1 MDLVAVAAVS
11 ENGIIGDD
19 GELPWPSLP
28 ADKRQYRQRV
38 ADHPVVLGRRTFES
52 MLADLPGAAQVVLS
66 RSDRAYDVPTAHH
79 AGTVEAALD
88 VLESLGADR
97 AYVLGG
103 AEVYELFLPMLDRLV
118 LSRVPGE
125 YDGDAR
131 FPAFDRSEWTLVD
144 EAPDEG
150 FIVETWTRRAQSEP
164 ESGSGSG

>member
-1 MDLVAVAAVS
+1 MDLIAVAAVS
-11 ENGIIGDD
+11 ENGVIGDD

-52 MLADLPGAAQVVLS
+52 MLGDLPGAAQVVLS
-66 RSDRAYDVPTAHH
+66 RSERAYDVPTAHH
-79 AGTVEAALD
+79 AGGVEAALE
-88 VLESLGADR
+88 VAGSLGADR

-103 AEVYELFLPMLDRLV
+103 AAVYELFLPRLDRLV

-131 FPAFDRSEWTLVD
+131 FPEFDRAEWALVD
-144 EAPDEG
+144 EAPEEG
-150 FIVETWTRRAQSEP
+150 FTVETWERRAQP
-164 ESGSGSG
+164 EFGSG